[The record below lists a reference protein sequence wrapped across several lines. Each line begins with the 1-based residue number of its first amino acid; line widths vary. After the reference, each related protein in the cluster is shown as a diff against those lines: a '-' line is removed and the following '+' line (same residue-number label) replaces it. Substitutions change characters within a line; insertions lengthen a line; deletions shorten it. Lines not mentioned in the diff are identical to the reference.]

1 MSDTDHARHEADER
15 LDTILGQIHQ
25 SGAEVS
31 GAAVGDD
38 TPMTVVEDYVRRFQ
52 PDAII
57 LALRSDEHSDWQE
70 QNLVE
75 RIASETGLP
84 LTVFAIDSQGRVRA
98 G

>member
-1 MSDTDHARHEADER
+1 
-15 LDTILGQIHQ
+15 
-25 SGAEVS
+25 
-31 GAAVGDD
+31 
-38 TPMTVVEDYVRRFQ
+38 MTVVEDYVRRFQ

-75 RIASETGLP
+75 RIASDTGLP